1 MARVLDLNSVQTS
14 IMDLVLQ
21 DPNRTKVR
29 LDFPAEELVQDL
41 QALQPELP
49 KLEKG
54 DHEAIEMAYDLAAKL
69 INCNLDGF
77 KATGQELRTK
87 YRMNLLSAVTF
98 FGAYIDFLNSLEKE
112 KN

>member
-1 MARVLDLNSVQTS
+1 MARVLDLNSVQSS

-21 DPNRTKVR
+21 DANRTKVR
-29 LDFPAEELVQDL
+29 LDFPTEELVRDL
-41 QALQPELP
+41 EALAPELP

-54 DHEAIEMAYDLAAKL
+54 DRESIAMAYDLAAKL
-69 INCNLDGF
+69 INCNLDDF

-87 YRMNLLSAVTF
+87 YRMNLLAAVTF
-98 FGAYIDFLNSLEKE
+98 FGAYIDFLNSLEKQ